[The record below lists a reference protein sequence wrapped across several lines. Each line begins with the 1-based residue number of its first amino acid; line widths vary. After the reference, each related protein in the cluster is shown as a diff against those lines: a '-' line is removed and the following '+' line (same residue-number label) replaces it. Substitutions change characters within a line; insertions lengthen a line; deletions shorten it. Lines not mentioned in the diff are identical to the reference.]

1 MSFATQGKGP
11 LFGTSSVAATPVTFT
26 IYNQSNTSLG
36 AGYVMPTVTGYNLT
50 HNAEVARTKDG
61 NGDIDAVTG
70 HGEYI
75 ECQFDLLAT
84 GTSLAN
90 ARLSATV
97 PPVMSTVVIAGADV
111 IACGPFADAVN
122 SGSGSRW
129 IYEGGGS
136 VKFTADGHATL
147 SLTLRRY
154 PNITGGVA
162 ITD

>member
-1 MSFATQGKGP
+1 MAFATHGKGP
-11 LFGTSSVAATPVTFT
+11 LFGTSAVAITPVAFS
-26 IYNQSNTSLG
+26 IYQATS
-36 AGYVMPTVTGYNLT
+36 ASPISGYIMPTVTGYNLT
-50 HNAEVARTKDG
+50 HNGEVARTKDG

-70 HGEYI
+70 HGEFI
-75 ECQFDLLAT
+75 EGQFEMLCT

-90 ARLSATV
+90 ARISATI
-97 PPVMSTVVIAGADV
+97 PTLMATVVISGADV

-136 VKFTADGHATL
+136 VKFSQDGHATL

-154 PNITGGVA
+154 PNIAGGVA